1 MRNRRL
7 ALPALAAAAALI
19 AGACSE
25 SAPMDPRN
33 ASEDIQLFGKAENPA
48 AHVDNTYDAQLARI
62 AMAVPGYGGHFYDET
77 GALNVVMTA
86 AAQTQ
91 SASAVRRTLG
101 GELASLGVDLAAQP
115 LRMVPG
121 QYDFA
126 ELHAMHQQVAPVL
139 SLGGVVYTDAQER
152 TNRIEIGVENAAAE
166 AAVLQMLAMMRF
178 PTDAVEI
185 RTGVEPVEYMQTLQQ
200 RVRPVAGGLQIN
212 FPGFICTLGANVR
225 SPQVPSVHG
234 FITNSH
240 CTNNQWDGAAGN
252 TPYAQ
257 PSGVATCPAG
267 DNCIGYEEFD
277 APFFTNAQNPICPV
291 GRRCRWSDAAG
302 ARYLP
307 GIENVFARI
316 YRTTGVGSLV
326 IDQAN
331 PFYNIVAEAP
341 TNVAV
346 GDSVFKVGRTT
357 GFTRGVTTNSCVN
370 FNIGSQDHYLC
381 HDWVTGPSGSVGG
394 GDSGSATWSRAPAGQ
409 TQNVR
414 INGLLCC
421 GSGSNIFIHSPMQ
434 GIRFDSPAPPGRSW
448 VTH

>member
-1 MRNRRL
+1 MGNRRL
-7 ALPALAAAAALI
+7 VIAAASVGAVAFAA
-19 AGACSE
+19 ACSDT
-25 SAPMDPRN
+25 APMDPV
-33 ASEDIQLFGKAENPA
+33 APLPDAPSLFGGTPA
-48 AHVDNTYDAQLARI
+48 HPSVQAGNTYDAQLARI
-62 AMAVPGYGGHFYDET
+62 ALAVPGYGGHFYDEA
-77 GALNVVMTA
+77 GALNVVMTS

-101 GELASLGVDLAAQP
+101 TELTALGIDLAAQP

-121 QYDFA
+121 EYDFA
-126 ELHAMHQQVAPVL
+126 ELHAMHQQVTPVL
-139 SLGGVVYTDAQER
+139 SVAGVVYTDAQER

-166 AAVLQMLAMMRF
+166 AAVIQMLAMMQF
-178 PTDAVEI
+178 PVDAVEFRI
-185 RTGVEPVEYMQTLQQ
+185 AEPVLPMQTLQQ

-212 FPGFICTLGANVR
+212 FPGFICSVGANVR
-225 SPQVPSVHG
+225 SPEAPNVHG

-240 CTNNQWDGAAGN
+240 CTNNQWDNAAGN

-277 APFFTNAQNPICPV
+277 APGFTGGVCPV
-291 GRRCRWSDAAG
+291 GRICRYSDAAG
-302 ARYLP
+302 VRYLP
-307 GIENVFARI
+307 GIENAFARI

-357 GFTRGVTTNSCVN
+357 GFTRGVTTGSCVN
-370 FNIGSQDHYLC
+370 TNLAPNYTYLC
-381 HDWVTGPSGSVGG
+381 HDWVTGPAGSVGG

-421 GSGSNIFIHSPMQ
+421 GSGSSIFIHSPMQ
-434 GIRFDSPAPPGRSW
+434 GIRFDSPPPPGRTW

>member
-1 MRNRRL
+1 
-7 ALPALAAAAALI
+7 
-19 AGACSE
+19 
-25 SAPMDPRN
+25 
-33 ASEDIQLFGKAENPA
+33 
-48 AHVDNTYDAQLARI
+48 
-62 AMAVPGYGGHFYDET
+62 
-77 GALNVVMTA
+77 
-86 AAQTQ
+86 
-91 SASAVRRTLG
+91 
-101 GELASLGVDLAAQP
+101 
-115 LRMVPG
+115 
-121 QYDFA
+121 
-126 ELHAMHQQVAPVL
+126 
-139 SLGGVVYTDAQER
+139 
-152 TNRIEIGVENAAAE
+152 
-166 AAVLQMLAMMRF
+166 MMRF

-212 FPGFICTLGANVR
+212 FPGFVCSVGANVR

-240 CTNNQWDGAAGN
+240 CTNAQWDNAAGN

-257 PSGVATCPAG
+257 PLGVATCPAG
-267 DNCIGYEEFD
+267 ENCIGYEEFD
-277 APFFTNAQNPICPV
+277 APGFTGAPCPA
-291 GRRCRWSDAAG
+291 GRVCRWSDAAG
-302 ARYLP
+302 VRYLP
-307 GIENVFARI
+307 GVENAFARI
-316 YRTTGVGSLV
+316 YRTTGVGSLT

-370 FNIGSQDHYLC
+370 FNIGATHHYLC
-381 HDWVTGPSGSVGG
+381 HDWVRGPVGSVGG
-394 GDSGSATWSRAPAGQ
+394 GDSGSSTWSRAPAGQ

-421 GSGSNIFIHSPMQ
+421 GSGSEIFIHSPMQ
-434 GIRFDSPAPPGRSW
+434 GIRFDSPAPPGRTW

>member
-1 MRNRRL
+1 MGNRRL
-7 ALPALAAAAALI
+7 IIAAAGIGAVAFAA
-19 AGACSE
+19 ACSDT
-25 SAPMDPRN
+25 APMDPV
-33 ASEDIQLFGKAENPA
+33 APLPDAPSLFGGTPA
-48 AHVDNTYDAQLARI
+48 APSVHAENTYDAQLARI
-62 AMAVPGYGGHFYDET
+62 AGTVPGFGGFFYDET

-86 AAQTQ
+86 AAQSQ
-91 SASAVRRTLG
+91 SAAAVRRTLG
-101 GELASLGVDLAAQP
+101 SELARFGVDLSAQQV
-115 LRMVPG
+115 RMVPG

-126 ELHAMHQQVAPVL
+126 ELHAMHQQVIPVL
-139 SLGGVVYTDAQER
+139 SLAGVVYTDAQER
-152 TNRIEIGVENAAAE
+152 TNRIEIGVEHAAAQ
-166 AAVLQMLAMMRF
+166 ATVQHALDMMQF
-178 PTDAVEI
+178 PAGAVEFRI
-185 RTGVEPVEYMQTLQQ
+185 VEPVELMQGLRD

-212 FPGFICTLGANVR
+212 FPGFLCSVGANVR
-225 SPQVPSVHG
+225 SPEAPNVHG

-240 CTNNQWDGAAGN
+240 CSNNQWDGAAGN

-257 PSGVATCPAG
+257 PSGVGTCPGG
-267 DNCIGYEEFD
+267 DNCIGTEQFD
-277 APFFTNAQNPICPV
+277 APGFTGAPCPV
-291 GRRCRWSDAAG
+291 GRICRYSDAAG
-302 ARYLP
+302 AQYAP
-307 GIENVFARI
+307 GVENAFARI

-357 GFTRGVTTNSCVN
+357 GFTRGVTTGSCVN
-370 FNIGSQDHYLC
+370 TNLAPNYTYLC

-394 GDSGSATWSRAPAGQ
+394 GDSGSSTWSRAPAGQ

-434 GIRFDSPAPPGRSW
+434 GIRFDSPPPPGRTW